1 MLSSFLVIR
10 RDRKKLNYVKLW
22 EADGHPVN

>member
-10 RDRKKLNYVKLW
+10 RDRKKLNCVKLW